1 MGDCAQSVEEEGSRY
16 SSRSSPCC
24 TAPTQVPTLGFATTE
39 AETMAGVFVATTN
52 VKSLEGSS
60 MRRVSSGISLDV
72 SPQNSMETTNTR
84 QNRWRVW
91 QAQFISIRLYIER
104 SANSTREN

>member
-1 MGDCAQSVEEEGSRY
+1 
-16 SSRSSPCC
+16 
-24 TAPTQVPTLGFATTE
+24 
-39 AETMAGVFVATTN
+39 
-52 VKSLEGSS
+52 

-72 SPQNSMETTNTR
+72 RPQKSMETTSAR

-104 SANSTREN
+104 STNSTIENRPSAAQPRFRFVFTQSRIVIPGLSGPLE